1 MRHRNAGF
9 KLGRNTS
16 HRRALLRNL
25 VTSVIVEDRVE
36 TTVAKAKAVRPHVE
50 KMITLGKKGDV
61 HSRRQALSF
70 LMTDKAVERL
80 FDTVAPRY
88 GDRQGGYLR
97 IVRTGFQKGDGAE
110 KAFIELLGAEKQ
122 LDEKRQ
128 KRDDVKAKKR
138 AELEKQLE
146 DKQEGRR
153 QGRRRSR
160 VSVFVAFHRLSWIAR
175 AHPHR
180 GMRPSCFCFNLAT
193 VSAMTRSSY
202 GDQKSSFAH
211 PLSAACSLPQLT
223 HPFRPLRP
231 RLPRHIRHKTSSS
244 S

>member
-16 HRRALLRNL
+16 HRNALLRNL

-61 HSRRQALSF
+61 HARRQALSF
-70 LMTDKAVERL
+70 LRTDDAVARL

-110 KAFIELLGAEKQ
+110 KAFIELLGAEQQ

-128 KRDDVKAKKR
+128 KRAEVR
-138 AELEKQLE
+138 AEKRKKLEAALE
-146 DKQEGRR
+146 EQNKKAEEEKG
-153 QGRRRSR
+153 GEE
-160 VSVFVAFHRLSWIAR
+160 
-175 AHPHR
+175 
-180 GMRPSCFCFNLAT
+180 
-193 VSAMTRSSY
+193 
-202 GDQKSSFAH
+202 
-211 PLSAACSLPQLT
+211 AA
-223 HPFRPLRP
+223 
-231 RLPRHIRHKTSSS
+231 
-244 S
+244 

>member
-25 VTSVIVEDRVE
+25 TTSVIVEDRVQ
-36 TTVAKAKAVRPHVE
+36 TTLTKAKAVRPHVE
-50 KMITLGKKGDV
+50 KMITLGKKGDL

-70 LMTDKAVERL
+70 LMTDKAVDRL

-97 IVRTGFQKGDGAE
+97 IVRTGFQQGDGAE

-128 KRDDVKAKKR
+128 KRNDAKAKKR
-138 AELEKQLE
+138 AELEEAMEKQKTE
-146 DKQEGRR
+146 DTKAEEE
-153 QGRRRSR
+153 
-160 VSVFVAFHRLSWIAR
+160 
-175 AHPHR
+175 
-180 GMRPSCFCFNLAT
+180 
-193 VSAMTRSSY
+193 
-202 GDQKSSFAH
+202 
-211 PLSAACSLPQLT
+211 AA
-223 HPFRPLRP
+223 
-231 RLPRHIRHKTSSS
+231 
-244 S
+244 